1 MQRVKG
7 IIIKISK
14 ILGVTVGIILLLL
27 LLVLL
32 LIKIPSVQTSVTSYA
47 TKYVRDNYGI
57 NVGINYVNISLN
69 GGVNMEGIYL
79 PDEYGDTLAY
89 IDKINVALYPKS
101 VYKDGKLSLR
111 SVSAEGIKAY
121 IWNDTTKNRF
131 CFDYLV
137 EAFSSD
143 SRKEESNDST
153 SFDLSIGNI
162 DLREARFRYFVYN
175 SADSVSSE
183 INYNNL
189 DFQKIYLKGEIN
201 SIKMDGFDAS
211 IDYLSFKEKSGLV
224 IEDFA
229 IDKFTTSPDN
239 VSVKE
244 LNLKAPNSFL
254 VVKDFDIKSEGGLSG
269 IGTAFSDK
277 KYKFNIEESYITA
290 SDFSAFYLPLKA
302 FNHKLALDLMA
313 DGTFP
318 ALQFLS
324 LDAKYDGDL
333 ALSLTGKISDYA
345 NIGQSTI
352 NAVIDTLYS
361 SKNGIADILAFAGV
375 DSLPNVANSLFPIG
389 LRGTIKGKLEDF
401 DINTLLSSSLGNITA
416 KGNISMDTGD
426 TFNMK
431 ASTQLQSKG
440 MNLKPILGD
449 SMTVDSLSYNI
460 FAEYS
465 MASNNMM
472 AKAKGTVEN
481 VHFNN
486 GDINLTLKDLSI
498 DTATY
503 KPYVAT
509 LAFKLKENF
518 GSVNLA
524 SSIDFGSEKL
534 KIKTNGKLDKIEPY
548 LLGILDSTWK
558 SRQFFFKIDGDIE
571 LSSLADLKGSVKLD
585 SVKLAD
591 STSCYMLGDIRV
603 DASQTQKGNNIDLF
617 SQILDLSLSGS
628 YDFENLKNSCF
639 KILNPYLPSV
649 FNDPNVDISSN
660 EFTLKGKIKDIRS
673 VSEFFSIPI
682 LVSYGATIRAE
693 VSDSLQNLELT
704 AEAQKITYSGKQFK
718 SNLISIKKSGKM
730 NKMFVADIHSDL
742 VVDDEET
749 INVDLSTE
757 LENDVVLTTLNY
769 NNNSE
774 EQPIMGEIKT
784 LVTFP
789 KDTTDKAVMKA
800 TFMPSDLVFRDL
812 WLEFEPSVISL
823 EQDGKIIVEDFGLTS
838 DENKRILLVDG
849 TVGEK
854 TTDSLIVSFDSLM
867 IADVATKLRSGVP
880 VSGFVTGDICFKSL
894 FGNPQYRTSNL
905 RIDEL
910 TYDSTLVGDIRIK
923 SGWNPEKRGMGTKLD
938 IFRDGN
944 NVCSATGVV
953 KPEQEFIRLKFNMH
967 ELPIN
972 FAETF
977 ISDYVSGVK
986 GTLSA
991 NVDVEGN
998 MYQPNINGYL
1008 HINNAQA
1015 KVNYTNTTYRIN
1027 DSIVFTP
1034 KQFRIKDLA
1043 IIDEYGRKANVN
1055 CIINHENFRNLEY
1068 MARISMDE
1076 FLLLNNPKAKNEMV
1090 YGKFLAGGRV
1100 RISGDEKHA
1109 SVEGTISNGSYNSS
1123 INVVL
1128 PESETTATTYSN
1140 IVFVSKKDTADKDSI
1155 LVKNTDFKV
1164 DANVTMEIKKNLDL
1178 GVTLSRATGDNC
1190 KIKGEGN
1197 LRVEYGSEQT
1207 EPKLYGTY
1215 TIDEG
1220 SLKMKINKL
1229 PLKPFSI
1236 EKGSNISVSGPL
1248 STLRFDIKS
1257 LYTTR
1262 ADLATLDESFADDP
1276 SLSNTRVPA
1285 AAVLTI
1291 GGTMT
1296 KFNLG
1301 YDITLPNSSEDLN
1314 ERVRN
1319 IVNSDELKI
1328 REFAYLIALNSFY
1341 SISGNSASVSSTMI
1355 SSLASTSIS
1364 SGMNTLLGDVLGSN
1378 WTVGADI
1385 TSTESDM
1392 SDMEMSFTISRSF
1405 FNNRV
1410 ILSTDLGYQNQTNA
1424 SGTSTEF
1431 TNNFDVEYKLTPSG
1445 MFRLKGYR
1453 HDNDEFYRQGSS
1465 KQGVGFLFTRE
1476 APTFKGLFQKGGKK

>member
-1 MQRVKG
+1 M
-7 IIIKISK
+7 IIKISK

-27 LLVLL
+27 LLVLM
-32 LIKIPSVQTSVTSYA
+32 LIKIPSVQTSLTSYA
-47 TKYVRDNYGI
+47 TKYVKDNYGI
-57 NVGINYVNISLN
+57 NLGINYVNISLN
-69 GGVNMEGIYL
+69 GGINMEGIYL

-111 SVSAEGIKAY
+111 SVTAEGIKAY
-121 IWNDTTKNRF
+121 IWNDTTKNKF
-131 CFDYLV
+131 CFDYLT

-143 SRKEESNDST
+143 EETSNDSS
-153 SFDLSIGNI
+153 SFDISISNI
-162 DLREARFRYFVYN
+162 DLSEAHIKYFIFG
-175 SADSVSSE
+175 SIDSISNE
-183 INYNNL
+183 INYDNIDLQNV
-189 DFQKIYLKGEIN
+189 FLKGELN
-201 SIKMDGFDAS
+201 SIKLDNFDAS
-211 IDYLSFKEKSGLV
+211 IHHLSFKEKSGLI
-224 IEDFA
+224 IEKLA
-229 IDKFTTSPDN
+229 IDKFTTSQN
-239 VSVKE
+239 KLAVSE
-244 LNLKAPNSFL
+244 LNLKAPNTFITI
-254 VVKDFDIKSEGGLSG
+254 KDFDIESDGGLAG
-269 IGTAFSDK
+269 IGSAFENK
-277 KYKFNIEESYITA
+277 KYKFNIEDSHITA
-290 SDFSAFYLPLKA
+290 SDFSAFYLPLQA
-302 FNHKLALDLMA
+302 FNNKLALDVMA
-313 DGTFP
+313 KGTFP
-318 ALQFLS
+318 ELQFQNV
-324 LDAKYDGDL
+324 DAKYNEDL
-333 ALSLTGKISDYA
+333 TLSLNGKISNYKEIEQSNL
-345 NIGQSTI
+345 NI
-352 NAVIDTLYS
+352 VFDTLYTS
-361 SKNGIADILAFAGV
+361 RNGIIDILTFVGI
-375 DSLPNVANSLFPIG
+375 DSLPNVANNLFPIG
-389 LRGTIKGKLEDF
+389 LRGAMNGKLSDL
-401 DINTLLSSSLGNITA
+401 DINTLLSSSLGDILATGNLSMDMSDEFKMNITSQLES
-416 KGNISMDTGD
+416 GN
-426 TFNMK
+426 
-431 ASTQLQSKG
+431 

-449 SMTVDSLSYNI
+449 SMIVDSLKYKILAN
-460 FAEYS
+460 YS
-465 MASNNMM
+465 IDSKNMV
-472 AKAKGTVEN
+472 AKANGIVNK

-486 GDINLTLKDLSI
+486 GDINLLLSDIAI

-503 KPYVAT
+503 TPDIAT
-509 LAFKLKENF
+509 LAFKLNEGF
-518 GSVNLA
+518 GKINLA
-524 SSIDFGSEKL
+524 TSIDFGSEKL
-534 KIKTNGKLDKIEPY
+534 KIKTNGKLHNVEPY
-548 LLGILDSTWK
+548 LLGILDSTWE
-558 SRQFFFKIDGDIE
+558 SRQFFFNVDGDIE
-571 LSSLADLKGSVKLD
+571 LSSLSDLKGSIKLD
-585 SVKLAD
+585 SVKFAD
-591 STSCYMLGDIRV
+591 STSCYMIGEIK
-603 DASQTQKGNNIDLF
+603 ANATHTAEGNNIDLM
-617 SQILDLSLSGS
+617 SQILDLSLSGT
-628 YDFENLKNSCF
+628 YDFGNLKNSCF

-649 FNDPNVDISSN
+649 FIDTTEKNNYN
-660 EFTLKGKIKDIRS
+660 NFTIKSKIKDIRP
-673 VSEFFSIPI
+673 VSEFFFIPLQI
-682 LVSYGATIRAE
+682 SNGSTIRAMI
-693 VSDSLQNLELT
+693 SDSLEKLELL
-704 AEAQKITYSGKQFK
+704 AESPSIIYDGKHFK
-718 SNLISIKKSGKM
+718 SNVISVKKSGKM
-730 NKMFVADIHSDL
+730 DKIVVADIHSGLQIDGI
-742 VVDDEET
+742 ET
-749 INVDLSTE
+749 INIDLSTE
-757 LENDVVLTTLNY
+757 LENDVVLTTLAY

-774 EQPIMGEIKT
+774 EQPILGEIKT

-789 KDTTDKAVMKA
+789 KDTTDRAVMKA
-800 TFMPSDLVFRDL
+800 MFMPSDLAFRDL
-812 WLEFEPSVISL
+812 WIEFEPSVVSL
-823 EQDGKIIVEDFGLTS
+823 EQDGKIKVENFGLSS
-838 DENKRILLVDG
+838 DEEKRILLIDG
-849 TVGEK
+849 TIGENV
-854 TTDSLIVSFDSLM
+854 TDSLIVSFDSLM

-880 VSGFVTGDICFKSL
+880 VSGMITGDVCLKSL

-910 TYDSTLVGDIRIK
+910 TYDSTLVGDVKIK
-923 SGWNPEKRGMGTKLD
+923 SAWSPERRGMGTKLD
-938 IFRDGN
+938 IFREGE
-944 NVCSATGVV
+944 NVCSAIGIV
-953 KPEQEFIRLKFNMH
+953 KPDNEYIKLKFNMH

-991 NVDVEGN
+991 NINVEGN
-998 MYQPNINGYL
+998 MYQPDVNGYL
-1008 HINNAQA
+1008 HVNNAQA
-1015 KVNYTNTTYRIN
+1015 KVNYTNTTYLIN

-1034 KQFRIKDLA
+1034 KQFRIKDVE
-1043 IIDEYGRKANVN
+1043 IKDEYGRAAKVN
-1055 CIINHENFRNLEY
+1055 CIINHDNFKNFEY

-1090 YGKFLAGGRV
+1090 YGNFMAGGRV

-1109 SVEGTISNGSYNSS
+1109 SIEGTIYNGSYNSS

-1140 IVFVSKKDTADKDSI
+1140 IVFVSKKDTANTDSI
-1155 LVKNTDFKV
+1155 TAKKNDFKIG
-1164 DANVTMEIKKNLDL
+1164 ANVTLEIKNNLDL

-1197 LRVEYGSEQT
+1197 LRVEYSSEQT

-1215 TIDEG
+1215 TIEEG

-1236 EKGSNISVSGPL
+1236 EKGSNINVSGPL
-1248 STLRFDIKS
+1248 STLKFDIKS

-1262 ADLATLDESFADDP
+1262 ADLATLDESFTDDP

-1301 YDITLPNSSEDLN
+1301 YDITLPNSSEELN

-1341 SISGNSASVSSTMI
+1341 SISGNSAAVSSTMI

-1410 ILSTDLGYQNQTNA
+1410 VLSTDLGYQNQTNA

>member
-1 MQRVKG
+1 MNVKG
-7 IIIKISK
+7 IVVKISK

-32 LIKIPSVQTSVTSYA
+32 LFKIPSVQTSLTSYA
-47 TKYVRDNYGI
+47 TKYVKDNYGI
-57 NVGINYVNISLN
+57 DIGVNYVNISLN

-89 IDKINVALYPKS
+89 IDKINVAFYPKS

-111 SVSAEGIKAY
+111 SVTAEGIKAY
-121 IWNDTTKNRF
+121 IWNDTIKNRF
-131 CFDYLV
+131 CFDYLSD
-137 EAFSSD
+137 AFSSND
-143 SRKEESNDST
+143 KEEEESNDST
-153 SFDLSIGNI
+153 SFDLSIGSI
-162 DLREARFRYFVYN
+162 DLSQARFRYFIYSSVD
-175 SADSVSSE
+175 SASNE
-183 INYNNL
+183 IDYDNL
-189 DFQKIYLKGEIN
+189 DFQNIYLRGEVN
-201 SIKMDGFDAS
+201 SIKMDSFDAS
-211 IDYLSFKEKSGLV
+211 IHHLSFKEKSGLM
-224 IEDFA
+224 IEDLA
-229 IDKFTTSPDN
+229 IDKFTTSSN
-239 VSVKE
+239 NLSIEE
-244 LNLKAPNSFL
+244 LNLKAPNTFL
-254 VVKDFDIKSEGGLSG
+254 VIKDFDIKSDGGLSG
-269 IGTAFSDK
+269 IGSAFSDK
-277 KYKFNIEESYITA
+277 KYKFNIEESHITA
-290 SDFSAFYLPLKA
+290 SDFSAFYAPLQA
-302 FNHKLALDLMA
+302 FDHRLALDATA

-333 ALSLTGKISDYA
+333 TLSLTGKVSDYA
-345 NIGQSTI
+345 NIGQSTF
-352 NAVIDTLYS
+352 NVVIDTLYS
-361 SKNGIADILAFAGV
+361 SRNGFKDILTFAGV
-375 DSLPNVANSLFPIG
+375 DSLPDVAYSLFPIG
-389 LRGTIKGKLEDF
+389 LRGTIKGQF
-401 DINTLLSSSLGNITA
+401 DDLDLNALLTSSLGNLLA
-416 KGNISMDTGD
+416 KGNISMDMND
-426 TFNMK
+426 EFMMK
-431 ASTQLQSKG
+431 ASAQLKSEN
-440 MNLKPILGD
+440 MNLRPILGD
-449 SMTVDSLSYNI
+449 SMTIDSLKYDI
-460 FAEYS
+460 FADYS
-465 MASNNMM
+465 MDSRNMF
-472 AKAKGTVEN
+472 AKARGTVN
-481 VHFNN
+481 KVHFSN
-486 GDINLTLKDLSI
+486 GNINLFLRDLAI

-503 KPYVAT
+503 TPDVAT
-509 LAFKLKENF
+509 LAFKLDEDF

-524 SSIDFGSEKL
+524 SCVDFSGDKL
-534 KIKTNGKLDKIEPY
+534 KIKTNGKLQKIEPY
-548 LLGILDSTWK
+548 LLGVVDSTWK
-558 SRQFFFKIDGDIE
+558 SRQIFLKIDGDVE
-571 LSSLADLKGSVKLD
+571 LSSLADLKGSLKLD

-591 STSCYMLGDIRV
+591 SSSCYMIGDIRI
-603 DASQTQKGNNIDLF
+603 DASPIQNGNSIDIS
-617 SQILDLSLSGS
+617 SQIIDLSLFGS
-628 YDFENLKNSCF
+628 YDFGNLKNSCF

-649 FNDPNVDISSN
+649 FVDPQGYSPSN
-660 EFTLKGKIKDIRS
+660 EFTLKGKIKDFRPI
-673 VSEFFSIPI
+673 SEFMSVPLEI
-682 LVSYGATIRAE
+682 SYGTTMRFQI
-693 VSDSLQNLELT
+693 SDSLETLEFD
-704 AEAQKITYSGKQFK
+704 ADAKKIVYDGKKFD
-718 SNLISIKKSGKM
+718 SNSVSVKKSGKM
-730 NKMFVADIHSDL
+730 NKMFVADIHTDL
-742 VVDDEET
+742 AVDDEET

-757 LENDVVLTTLNY
+757 FENDVVLTTLNY

-774 EQPIMGEIKT
+774 EQPILGEIKT

-789 KDTTDKAVMKA
+789 KDTADRTVMKA
-800 TFMPSDLVFRDL
+800 MFMPSDLAFRDL
-812 WLEFEPSVISL
+812 WLEFEPSIISL
-823 EQDGKIIVEDFGLTS
+823 EQDGKIKVENFGLTS
-838 DENKRILLVDG
+838 DEDKRILLVDG
-849 TVGEK
+849 TIGEK
-854 TTDSLIVSFDSLM
+854 VTDSLIVSFDSLM

-880 VSGFVTGDICFKSL
+880 VSGIVTGDICLKSL

-910 TYDSTLVGDIRIK
+910 TYDSTLVGDVKIK

-938 IFRDGN
+938 IFREGD
-944 NVCSATGVV
+944 NVCTAIGVV
-953 KPEQEFIRLKFNMH
+953 MPEQEFIRLKFNMH

-991 NVDVEGN
+991 DVDVEGN
-998 MYQPNINGYL
+998 MYQPKINGYL

-1034 KQFRIKDLA
+1034 KQFRIKDLG
-1043 IIDEYGRKANVN
+1043 IIDDYGRKANVN
-1055 CIINHENFRNLEY
+1055 CIINHENFKNFEY

-1090 YGKFLAGGRV
+1090 YGKFIAGGRV

-1140 IVFVSKKDTADKDSI
+1140 IVFVSKKDSIAKDSTPAN
-1155 LVKNTDFKV
+1155 KPNFKV
-1164 DANVTMEIKKNLDL
+1164 DANVTLEIKNNLDL

-1197 LRVEYGSEQT
+1197 MRIEYGSELA
-1207 EPKLYGTY
+1207 EPKVYGTY

-1236 EKGSNISVSGPL
+1236 EKGSNISVGGPL

-1276 SLSNTRVPA
+1276 SLTNTRVPA
-1285 AAVLTI
+1285 AAVLTV

-1301 YDITLPNSSEDLN
+1301 YDITLPSSGEDLN

-1341 SISGNSASVSSTMI
+1341 SVSGNSASVSSTMI

-1424 SGTSTEF
+1424 SGSSTEF